1 MIATVTQAESNLL
14 TLARAAVG
22 VIPASDVMRLLVTS
36 VSPPPKL
43 GPSARRVLSDTLA
56 RGTVLSLARQG
67 GWHRDAGKRLWE
79 RHAPPKLDFT
89 ANTVRLLQW
98 MLRTP
103 MAESEPGPLQ
113 LQGPLTPAE
122 EVLVVQLFERLKGTG
137 CEWALARQ
145 PAIRSSALMQL
156 AHAAELGRDELDA
169 VTPLDLSVHAVAVD
183 GLSELMARSW
193 LNAEKQKRDVIPP
206 EQMIQIGDAQT
217 RVLDRFFDV
226 VNKGDQRRL
235 ATFLIDGAIE
245 WLAKPRSPADD
256 YVRSLGTDA
265 PLRDRTEARRM
276 SGAWMRSL
284 ARLRAWDQEH
294 RAVCFIDDGYEMA
307 QALVKDWERMG
318 ENNFNAA
325 ERLVQELD
333 ALPT

>member
-22 VIPASDVMRLLVTS
+22 VIPAGDVIRLLVTS
-36 VSPPPKL
+36 VAPPPKL
-43 GPSARRVLSDTLA
+43 GPSARRVLSDTLS
-56 RGTVLSLARQG
+56 RGTMLSLARQG
-67 GWHRDAGKRLWE
+67 GWRVDAGKRLWE
-79 RHAPPKLDFT
+79 RHQAPALEFT
-89 ANTVRLLQW
+89 ANIVRLLQW

-103 MAESEPGPLQ
+103 MAEAEAGALQ
-113 LQGPLTPAE
+113 LKGALTVAE
-122 EVLVVQLFERLKGTG
+122 EVVVVQLFERLKGTG

-145 PAIRSSALMQL
+145 PAIRTSALMQL
-156 AHAAELGRDELDA
+156 AHAAELGRDGLDA
-169 VTPLDLSVHAVAVD
+169 VAPLDLKVHAVAID
-183 GLSELMARSW
+183 GLRELLARSW
-193 LNAEKQKRDVIPP
+193 LGAEKQKRDVISP

-217 RVLDRFFDV
+217 RVLDHFFDV

-235 ATFLIDGAIE
+235 STFLIDGAIE
-245 WLAKPRSPADD
+245 WLAKPRTADD

-265 PLRDRTEARRM
+265 PLRDRTEARRQA
-276 SGAWMRSL
+276 GAFMRSL
-284 ARLRAWDQEH
+284 SRLRAWDQEH
-294 RAVCFIDDGYEMA
+294 RAVRFIDDGYEMA

-325 ERLVQELD
+325 ERLVGELD